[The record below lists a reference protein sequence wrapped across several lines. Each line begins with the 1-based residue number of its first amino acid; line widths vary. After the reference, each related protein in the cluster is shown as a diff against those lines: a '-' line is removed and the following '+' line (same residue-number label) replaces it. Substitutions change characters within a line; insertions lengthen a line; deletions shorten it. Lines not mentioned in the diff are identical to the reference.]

1 MPVAYPAEPAV
12 VWETLKH
19 PSQTKPCVSLQLFVV
34 LRAQKGKRG
43 WLKWKNWMSQILV
56 RQSLFRAFLS
66 VFLAVTEGLQWTQVR
81 KLCPCIPVNR
91 TLISTQHLI
100 NCCVG
105 STHTTSDPPS
115 VTCSSYGIK
124 KER

>member
-19 PSQTKPCVSLQLFVV
+19 PSQTKPCVSPQLFVV

-43 WLKWKNWMSQILV
+43 GLKWKNWMSQILV
-56 RQSLFRAFLS
+56 RQSLSRAFLS
-66 VFLAVTEGLQWTQVR
+66 VFLAVTEDLQWTQVR
-81 KLCPCIPVNR
+81 KLCPCVPV
-91 TLISTQHLI
+91 ISTQHPI

-105 STHTTSDPPS
+105 STHTTSDPPN
-115 VTCSSYGIK
+115 VTCSGYGIK